1 MTVQY
6 LLNCRMIT
14 LPHFPT
20 LCFSVELLTLISF
33 ALQVLL
39 LGVEIELFYCTPQ
52 S

>member
-6 LLNCRMIT
+6 HLNCRMIM

-20 LCFSVELLTLISF
+20 LCFSVDVLTLISF

-39 LGVEIELFYCTPQ
+39 LGVEIEMFYCKRQ